1 MIALK
6 KPSECAVFARVLEP
20 YVDGELDASHAV
32 DIEAHVLEC
41 ALCSERVA
49 LVRATRQSLKRTA
62 VSAARR
68 APDALRARVQA
79 TIAQERQRSRA
90 HSRHA
95 DDTQSK
101 PGMKYVAA
109 IAAAAAG
116 VVFAIGV
123 SRNTSAPKLALA
135 EDGASNVLREAASE
149 KTDGAAVGL
158 DAMLDD
164 LVALHKHPLPPE
176 TTNPE
181 ELQRF
186 EPLVGVPVR
195 RPAFQPF
202 GARFNGARVHA
213 MRERRAALLQY
224 TVGGD
229 HRVTVYVFDPR
240 VMPMMRATSLTP
252 RVVRERP
259 VFVGKRGGYSIAAAE
274 RSGIGY
280 ALATDLNDDESA
292 TLVLAAAH
300 QP

>member
-6 KPSECAVFARVLEP
+6 KTSECSLFARLMEP
-20 YVDGELDASHAV
+20 YVDGELDPGHAADV
-32 DIEAHVLEC
+32 EAHVLEC
-41 ALCSERVA
+41 ALCSERVM

-62 VSAARR
+62 ERR
-68 APDALRARVQA
+68 APAPDALRARIQA
-79 TIAQERQRSRA
+79 TMAHERQRSRA
-90 HSRHA
+90 SDRPQN
-95 DDTQSK
+95 DVQPK
-101 PGMKYVAA
+101 PLAMKYVAA
-109 IAAAAAG
+109 IAAAAG

-123 SRNTSAPKLALA
+123 SRTTNGTKLEAA
-135 EDGASNVLREAASE
+135 SGPSNVLREVSADKAAG
-149 KTDGAAVGL
+149 DAAAVGIE
-158 DAMLDD
+158 AMLDD

-213 MRERRAALLQY
+213 MRDRRAALLQY
-224 TVGGD
+224 TMGGD

-240 VMPMMRATSLTP
+240 VVPMMRATSLKE
-252 RVVRERP
+252 RVLRERP
-259 VFVGKRGGYSIAAAE
+259 VYVGQRGGYSIAAAE

-280 ALATDLNDDESA
+280 ALATDLTDDESA
-292 TLVLAAAH
+292 HLVLAAT
-300 QP
+300 Q